1 MNTIKYLI
9 NLELLIEQKSSLLNL
24 HSIKLLKR

>member
-9 NLELLIEQKSSLLNL
+9 NLELLIEQKLNRLNL
-24 HSIKLLKR
+24 HSIKLLRR